1 MACRV
6 GVYGLPSGGLW
17 RAESGVIAGRVGGCY
32 DVRRVQ
38 ADFQGEVAFLDW
50 PQSSRPLRRQVLTS
64 IGAADLAISTDF
76 VTGGSISTLRRV
88 LGAPSPYSA
97 RDNPLLSGR

>member
-17 RAESGVIAGRVGGCY
+17 RAEWGGCY

-64 IGAADLAISTDF
+64 VGAADLAISTDF
-76 VTGGSISTLRRV
+76 VTGGSISTLRGV